1 MSVLALWSPVDLF
14 LGVVGPLGAAAAGG
28 TALLVDLDPNGPQ
41 YGGPHSLRDL
51 VARGPTRSQLEPT
64 RSGPAVLRNGGVEP
78 QDAEEVVTALVE
90 RWPNVVLRCAPESE
104 PGAGRMA
111 LLPLLPEPYT
121 PVLAGVTIY
130 QQTHL
135 SRRKPAD
142 GLVLPVP
149 RSGTIKALL
158 AGTVPRPRDRWISAF
173 ARVWDL

>member
-1 MSVLALWSPVDLF
+1 
-14 LGVVGPLGAAAAGG
+14 
-28 TALLVDLDPNGPQ
+28 
-41 YGGPHSLRDL
+41 
-51 VARGPTRSQLEPT
+51 
-64 RSGPAVLRNGGVEP
+64 
-78 QDAEEVVTALVE
+78 
-90 RWPNVVLRCAPESE
+90 
-104 PGAGRMA
+104 MA